1 MAREP
6 QEIPSVFRIDVGPNA
21 SDTAM
26 LNQSKKTDSDMTSLL
41 RQLVVGQQRQTE
53 MLEELIDQIGSGQRQ
68 RVMELGQWRD
78 ANPVLARRCRSA
90 AEALSQVQVEFL
102 GTMTRE
108 INENADALMDG
119 DFMLNEFVDRFG
131 PPAARFQESLLR
143 NLLDAVGRYLH
154 QNGEHR
160 RF

>member
-90 AEALSQVQVEFL
+90 AEALSQVQTEFL
-102 GTMTRE
+102 ETLTIE
-108 INENADALMDG
+108 VKENYENMLDG
-119 DFMLNEFVDRFG
+119 DFALNEFVDRFG
-131 PPAARFQESLLR
+131 PRLAHL
-143 NLLDAVGRYLH
+143 
-154 QNGEHR
+154 NGVLQVLSQLSSTNTAGSQA
-160 RF
+160 